1 MRECLVA
8 AAVARAGACRST
20 IIRVRLFL
28 LGLAAALLLAGCGAL
43 RLGYGNGPQLAWW
56 WLDGYLDVTSAHAPA
71 VKSAIARWFDWHRAS
86 ELPKTVAFLG
96 GVAAQMTEPT
106 TPAQVCR
113 LGEQARALAD
123 PALDR
128 ALLLGAEVLPG
139 LGEAQLR
146 HLEQRYAKNLE
157 ELRSEFAQA
166 DPTERRRAA
175 EKRATERFER
185 VYGRLNEAQQRLVA
199 EGLAASPF
207 DPELWLAE
215 RRARQRDTVAT
226 LRRLLAERADA
237 DARTAALRMLAERGT
252 ASPDPAYRARQ
263 QRLVEHNCALTA
275 RVHNA
280 ATPAQRARAR
290 DTLRGWADDLRSLLE
305 TAGGPGASS

>member
-1 MRECLVA
+1 M
-8 AAVARAGACRST
+8 
-20 IIRVRLFL
+20 RLFL
-28 LGLAAALLLAGCGAL
+28 RGLAAARLLAGCGAL

-113 LGEQARALAD
+113 LGEQVRALAD

>member
-1 MRECLVA
+1 M
-8 AAVARAGACRST
+8 
-20 IIRVRLFL
+20 RLFL
-28 LGLAAALLLAGCGAL
+28 LGLAAAPLLAGCGAL

-106 TPAQVCR
+106 TPAQAAH